1 MSLRIQDAGT
11 LRTIKRLRIQQG
23 GILRDIRRL
32 RVMHGGVLR
41 TVAVFADTLTASADP
56 TSVFGTQSSAN
67 SIPVTSGGTTASPA
81 GGRAPFTYAWAQLS
95 GDAMTILSPTM
106 ATTQF
111 RATVQPNT
119 SLSGTFRCTITDAVG
134 QTATADVEAILS
146 NLGGGG
152 TPL

>member
-32 RVMHGGVLR
+32 RVMHDGVLR
-41 TVAVFADTLTASADP
+41 TVATFAEQLTASANP
-56 TSVFGTQSSAN
+56 SSVGGTQSSDQP
-67 SIPVTSGGTTASPA
+67 ITVTSEGTTASPT
-81 GGRAPFTYAWAQLS
+81 GGRAPFTYAWTQIS
-95 GDAMTILSPTM
+95 GPSATITAPTM

-111 RATVQPNT
+111 RATVNPFDT
-119 SLSGTFRCTITDAVG
+119 VSLSFRCTITDAVG
-134 QTATADVEAILS
+134 QSASTEVTALLN

-152 TPL
+152 IPQ